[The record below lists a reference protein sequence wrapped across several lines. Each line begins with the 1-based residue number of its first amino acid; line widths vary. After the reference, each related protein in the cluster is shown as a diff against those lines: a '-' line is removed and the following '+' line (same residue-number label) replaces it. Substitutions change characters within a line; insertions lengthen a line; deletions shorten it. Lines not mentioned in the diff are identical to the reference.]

1 MAFVLANVNGRASL
15 VEGPHYFDLEELT
28 RGRIGPDPMAALS
41 MAAALHELETRTT
54 RPHGLI
60 EAATLGPPVPRPSQ
74 VFGIGLNYRAHL
86 DEFQVEP
93 GGEPLVFA
101 KFPGSIAGPTDEIRL
116 RGDRVDWEVE
126 LVVVIGQRA
135 KDVPRRGAWP
145 YVAGLCIGQDISDRA
160 RQFAGQHPQFCLA
173 KSFDSYAPIG
183 PFVVSTTEAEESAGR
198 DIQCHVSGELM
209 QSSRTDRML
218 YDIPRLIEC
227 LSSVVTLQPGDLI
240 FTGTPDGV
248 GMARNRYLR
257 HGDVV
262 VSSITGLGRMTNR
275 CVADFDDR
283 ARG

>member
-1 MAFVLANVNGRASL
+1 MSYVLANVNGRASL

-41 MAAALHELETRTT
+41 RVAALHEIDTRAA

-60 EAATLGPPVPRPSQ
+60 RAATLGPPVPRPSQ
-74 VFGIGLNYRAHL
+74 VFGIGLNYREHL
-86 DEFQVEP
+86 DEFRVEP
-93 GGEPLVFA
+93 DGEPLVFA

-135 KDVPRRGAWP
+135 KDVRRHEAWS

-160 RQFAGQHPQFCLA
+160 RQFTGQHPQFCLA
-173 KSFDSYAPIG
+173 KSFDTYAPIG
-183 PFVVSTTEAEESAGR
+183 PFVVSTTGAEESAGR

-209 QSSRTDRML
+209 QSSRTNRMM
-218 YDIPRLIEC
+218 YDIPRLIEH
-227 LSSVVTLQPGDLI
+227 LSSIVTLQPGDLI

-248 GMARNRYLR
+248 GMARNRFLR

-262 VSSITGLGRMTNR
+262 VSSITGLGSMTNR
-275 CVADFDDR
+275 CVADFDRR
-283 ARG
+283 A